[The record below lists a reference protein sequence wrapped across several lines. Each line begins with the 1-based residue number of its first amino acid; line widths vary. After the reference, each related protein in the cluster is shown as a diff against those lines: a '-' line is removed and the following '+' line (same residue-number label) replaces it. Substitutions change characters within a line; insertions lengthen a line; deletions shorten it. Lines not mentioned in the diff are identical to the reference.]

1 MVRGMVFSTDDHVFY
16 VIISYMYYAIMQFS
30 LLLSRRQLPP
40 TPPIDPS
47 QIPQPVS
54 KAICTDVVDGV
65 GQYSPKMLSIFFLI
79 H

>member
-1 MVRGMVFSTDDHVFY
+1 MVFSTNDDAFY
-16 VIISYMYYAIMQFS
+16 IIMSYMYHAIMQFS

-65 GQYSPKMLSIFFLI
+65 G
-79 H
+79 

>member
-1 MVRGMVFSTDDHVFY
+1 MFGILHMTP
-16 VIISYMYYAIMQFS
+16 YMYYTIMQFS

-40 TPPIDPS
+40 TPPVDPS

-65 GQYSPKMLSIFFLI
+65 GQYTPEDAFF
-79 H
+79 HS